1 MASIA
6 KLCQDEAKKKKK
18 KKGKEK
24 KRRKEGK
31 GDMRGRN
38 RPPQINGIVGK
49 EADIATNDQG
59 TKDDA
64 REAAI
69 GRLEQTRQYETRE
82 SSLGRIER
90 RNVANTC
97 SVQP

>member
-1 MASIA
+1 MR
-6 KLCQDEAKKKKK
+6 QK
-18 KKGKEK
+18 KKGKKKE

-31 GDMRGRN
+31 SDTRGRN
-38 RPPQINGIVGK
+38 RPPQINGIAGK
-49 EADIATNDQG
+49 EADIATNDRG

-69 GRLEQTRQYETRE
+69 GRLERTRQYETRE
-82 SSLGRIER
+82 SSLGKIER

-97 SVQP
+97 SVRP

>member
-31 GDMRGRN
+31 GDTRGRN

-97 SVQP
+97 SVRP